1 MTPKFSLLI
10 GTAVTALVFAAPAA
24 AVFPT
29 LDGGDTGYGSKDSSA
44 GLAAQPDFWNYD
56 QSGQQV
62 ANTSPGLAPEDIGTL
77 YSGGTGNET
86 ATSIQPAV
94 AAGSGSS
101 STDWGQAGIGLA
113 MGIVLLIGLLLVM
126 RQTRVRPFA
135 H

>member
-1 MTPKFSLLI
+1 MTPKFALLI
-10 GTAVTALVFAAPAA
+10 GTAVTALVFAAPAV

-29 LDGGDTGYGSKDSSA
+29 VDGGDTGYGSKDSSA
-44 GLAAQPDFWNYD
+44 GLAAHPDFWNYD

-62 ANTSPGLAPEDIGTL
+62 ANTSPGMAPEDIGTL

-94 AAGSGSS
+94 AADTGSS
-101 STDWGQAGIGLA
+101 VWRDAGIVLA
-113 MGIVLLIGLLLVM
+113 MGVALLLGLLLVM
-126 RQTRVRPFA
+126 RHTRIRPFA